1 MLLLIYIKHVE
12 ATCNTTMYFRG
23 NTSSVMIERY
33 HVHQNEAALELYSR
47 GRPAPTLSRWHLN
60 SASNNIQCYDPR
72 TRGFH
77 SSISL
82 TRITTHIGALV
93 HRLETVRR
101 GNLPP
106 IPGVTPCLPRQVDV
120 RFWIRASSL
129 SEADDWVV
137 GPGHVAV
144 HSFLVEDLITY
155 VTRDYQ
161 RTTCSYIMVFICGL
175 YL

>member
-23 NTSSVMIERY
+23 NTSSVMVERY

-47 GRPAPTLSRWHLN
+47 GRLAPTLSRWHLN

-93 HRLETVRR
+93 HLLETVPR
-101 GNLPP
+101 GSLPP
-106 IPGVTPCLPRQVDV
+106 IPRVTPCFSRKVDV
-120 RFWIRASSL
+120 RFWIRASCL
-129 SEADDWVV
+129 AEADDGVV
-137 GPGHVAV
+137 GP
-144 HSFLVEDLITY
+144 
-155 VTRDYQ
+155 
-161 RTTCSYIMVFICGL
+161 
-175 YL
+175 

>member
-33 HVHQNEAALELYSR
+33 HVHQHEAALELYSR

-82 TRITTHIGALV
+82 TRITKHIGALV
-93 HRLETVRR
+93 HRFPTVPR
-101 GNLPP
+101 GSHPP
-106 IPGVTPCLPRQVDV
+106 IPRVTPCLSRKVEV
-120 RFWIRASSL
+120 RFLIRASCL
-129 SEADDWVV
+129 AEADDGVV
-137 GPGHVAV
+137 GP
-144 HSFLVEDLITY
+144 
-155 VTRDYQ
+155 
-161 RTTCSYIMVFICGL
+161 
-175 YL
+175 

>member
-1 MLLLIYIKHVE
+1 MMLLIYIKHVE

-47 GRPAPTLSRWHLN
+47 GRLAPTLSRWHLN

-93 HRLETVRR
+93 HLLETVPR
-101 GNLPP
+101 GSLPP
-106 IPGVTPCLPRQVDV
+106 IPRVTPCLSRKVDV
-120 RFWIRASSL
+120 RFWIRASCL
-129 SEADDWVV
+129 AEADDGVV
-137 GPGHVAV
+137 GP
-144 HSFLVEDLITY
+144 
-155 VTRDYQ
+155 
-161 RTTCSYIMVFICGL
+161 
-175 YL
+175 

>member
-47 GRPAPTLSRWHLN
+47 GRLAPTLSRWHLN

-82 TRITTHIGALV
+82 TRITTHWRSSPPV
-93 HRLETVRR
+93 
-101 GNLPP
+101 GNCSSRQPSTYPSRHAMPFAQGGCTILD
-106 IPGVTPCLPRQVDV
+106 PRQLPC
-120 RFWIRASSL
+120 RGGRWGRRPL
-129 SEADDWVV
+129 K
-137 GPGHVAV
+137 
-144 HSFLVEDLITY
+144 
-155 VTRDYQ
+155 
-161 RTTCSYIMVFICGL
+161 CSGS
-175 YL
+175 

>member
-33 HVHQNEAALELYSR
+33 FVHQNEAALELYSR
-47 GRPAPTLSRWHLN
+47 GRPDPTLSRWHLN
-60 SASNNIQCYDPR
+60 STSNNIQCYDPR

-93 HRLETVRR
+93 HLLETVPR
-101 GNLPP
+101 GSLPP
-106 IPGVTPCLPRQVDV
+106 TPRVTPCLSRKVDV
-120 RFWIRASSL
+120 RFWIRASCL
-129 SEADDWVV
+129 AEADDGVV
-137 GPGHVAV
+137 GP
-144 HSFLVEDLITY
+144 
-155 VTRDYQ
+155 
-161 RTTCSYIMVFICGL
+161 
-175 YL
+175 

>member
-47 GRPAPTLSRWHLN
+47 GRLAPTLSRWHLN

-93 HRLETVRR
+93 HLLETVPR
-101 GNLPP
+101 GSLPP
-106 IPGVTPCLPRQVDV
+106 IPRVTPCLSRKVDV
-120 RFWIRASSL
+120 RFWIRASCL
-129 SEADDWVV
+129 AEADDGVV
-137 GPGHVAV
+137 GP
-144 HSFLVEDLITY
+144 
-155 VTRDYQ
+155 
-161 RTTCSYIMVFICGL
+161 
-175 YL
+175 